1 MADEQQ
7 ASLDRPLP
15 ILSWAMYDFANTIY
29 SAVVVTAFFP
39 KFMAQLAG
47 RDLYTGLTQTV
58 SMVLA
63 GLIVPVAGALA
74 DRTGKAKRYL
84 WWLTLAC
91 CAATLCI
98 GVAANDANYDGKNG
112 FTAHA
117 QVMVPVLLFFG
128 LANLTYQASLVF
140 YNTLLPAVA
149 SPRRQGFVSG
159 FGVGLGYLGVVVA
172 LPIALYAR
180 NATGTMRVTFL
191 LAGVAF
197 LVSSLPLFLFVRPR
211 RPSHPASMAIAGHF
225 AKLGSTLRAVCQT
238 RPVLFFFLGNFLVVD
253 VLNTLIM
260 WTRPFLEQGA
270 GFSEDASGYTLL
282 AMSVT
287 AFLLG
292 MGMGWFTDKL
302 GPKRML
308 LGSALSMLLC
318 IIVVCAVPAR
328 VVILPVILLFGSG
341 GLAGIW
347 TAGRKWLLDIAP
359 PDRVGE
365 FFGLYG
371 VTIKLSVLGCSVFA
385 LLADWTH
392 SYRVALLGQLVFL
405 VPGICFLAA
414 AKPPQ
419 RLASTEERADDSE
432 PCDAIRRD
440 GPTAP

>member
-1 MADEQQ
+1 MASDQQ

-15 ILSWAMYDFANTIY
+15 IFGWAMYDFANTIY
-29 SAVVVTAFFP
+29 SAIVVTAFFP

-47 RDLYTGLTQTV
+47 RDLYTGLAQTA

-63 GLIVPVAGALA
+63 GLIVPLAGALA

-91 CAATLCI
+91 CAATAAI
-98 GVAANDANYDGKNG
+98 GLVANDADYGPAKG
-112 FTAHA
+112 VLAPSGVVLA
-117 QVMVPVLLFFG
+117 ALLFFG
-128 LANLTYQASLVF
+128 IANLTYQASLVF

-211 RPSHPASMAIAGHF
+211 RLSHPASMALAGQF
-225 AKLGSTLRAVCQT
+225 AKLGGTLRTVWRT

-292 MGMGWFTDKL
+292 IGMGWFTDKL
-302 GPKRML
+302 GPKRVL
-308 LGSALSMLLC
+308 LASALSMLLC
-318 IIVVCAVPAR
+318 IIVVCAVPVRA
-328 VVILPVILLFGSG
+328 VILPIILVFGSG
-341 GLAGIW
+341 GLAGVW

-359 PDRVGE
+359 PERVGE

-371 VTIKLSVLGCSVFA
+371 VTIKLSVLGCSLFA
-385 LLADWTH
+385 ILADSTH

-405 VPGICFLAA
+405 VPGICLLAG

-419 RLASTEERADDSE
+419 RLASTQERANGSE
-432 PCDAIRRD
+432 PGDAVRGD
-440 GPTAP
+440 GATPS